1 MELGEK
7 VIIGL
12 VVVVTLA
19 VLGGAAIGA
28 VVIMPAM
35 MEEME
40 KPESCASNCHEME
53 YYLISH
59 QNSVHNHIEDCH
71 DCHHPH
77 GIEMFM
83 YIGHATHHAEAMA
96 EAMMEGID
104 TNEALEAMA
113 HHIEQEPPAS
123 PKNEHC
129 TECHEER
136 NVEMPEYITGT
147 EISCVRCHDGV
158 GAVAVTHT
166 AHPIDEY
173 AAYESPDYAGY
184 ECVACHDDHDV
195 DVDEE
200 TCNVCH
206 PPESHK

>member
-12 VVVVTLA
+12 VVVVTLG
-19 VLGGAAIGA
+19 VIIGAAIGA

-53 YYLISH
+53 YFLISH

-71 DCHHPH
+71 DCHHPQ

-83 YIGHATHHAEAMA
+83 YMGHAMHHAEAMA
-96 EAMMEGID
+96 EAMMEGSD
-104 TNEALEAMA
+104 TNEALEALA
-113 HHIEQEPPAS
+113 HHIEQKPPAS
-123 PKNEHC
+123 PKVEHC
-129 TECHEER
+129 MECHSEHRIPSGEIAD
-136 NVEMPEYITGT
+136 PT
-147 EISCVRCHDGV
+147 ISCFKCHSTIKHTTHSV
-158 GAVAVTHT
+158 G
-166 AHPIDEY
+166 EY
-173 AAYESPDYAGY
+173 VGYESPSYAGH

-195 DVDEE
+195 DVTEE

-206 PPESHK
+206 PPEKHK